1 MHFSR
6 LHAGKVLLFWLRI
19 PITDGRQFAIMV
31 GVESGDRE
39 MKLQPH
45 LLVIDGM
52 ALLFRSFYATSV
64 MGHYQYLPDGRA
76 SNGVQGFARHVLTAQ
91 SIVKPSHLAICWDM
105 GTQTF
110 RNELFRE
117 YKSNRSAPP
126 EEMIPQFDMAKE
138 VSEWIGWKNIGE
150 IGMEADDCI
159 GSIVEKWKE
168 EAKITIISG
177 DRDLLQLLNPATEI
191 AFTKKG
197 YSEYDVYTVER
208 FKSEYAIE
216 PHQFVDVKAFMG
228 DSSDGYPGVKGI
240 GPKTALQLIQ
250 KYGSVD
256 GVLKNLEELKPGQ
269 RNKIAENMEM
279 LKLSYQLASINKNV
293 SIKASLDELTVPN
306 YKAETFEHLASKGF
320 TSIAKHAHSLM
331 PIV

>member
-1 MHFSR
+1 MNN
-6 LHAGKVLLFWLRI
+6 
-19 PITDGRQFAIMV
+19 
-31 GVESGDRE
+31 
-39 MKLQPH
+39 QPH

-64 MGHYQYLPDGRA
+64 MGHFQYLPDGRP

-91 SIVKPSHLAICWDM
+91 SIIKPSHIAICWDM
-105 GTQTF
+105 GANTF
-110 RNELFRE
+110 RNELFE
-117 YKSNRSAPP
+117 GYKTNRSEPP

-150 IGMEADDCI
+150 AGMEADDCI

-168 EAKITIISG
+168 EAQITIISG
-177 DRDLLQLLNPATEI
+177 DKDLLQLLNPSTNI

-197 YSEYDVYTVER
+197 YSEYDVYTMER
-208 FKSEYAIE
+208 FKEEYAIE

-250 KYGSVD
+250 KYGSVE
-256 GVLKNLEELKPGQ
+256 GVLQNLDELKPGQ
-269 RNKIAENMEM
+269 RNKIADNLEM
-279 LKLSYQLASINKNV
+279 LKLSYRLASIEKNIP
-293 SIKASLDELTVPN
+293 IKERLEDLSVPEYSAN
-306 YKAETFEHLASKGF
+306 TFNQLANKGF
-320 TSIAKHAHSLM
+320 TSIAKHAYSLYTC
-331 PIV
+331 I

>member
-1 MHFSR
+1 MNN
-6 LHAGKVLLFWLRI
+6 
-19 PITDGRQFAIMV
+19 
-31 GVESGDRE
+31 
-39 MKLQPH
+39 QPH

-64 MGHYQYLPDGRA
+64 MGHFQYLPDGRP

-91 SIVKPSHLAICWDM
+91 SIIKPSHIAICWDM
-105 GTQTF
+105 GANTF
-110 RNELFRE
+110 RNELFEE
-117 YKSNRSAPP
+117 YKTNRSEPP

-150 IGMEADDCI
+150 AGMEADDCI

-168 EAKITIISG
+168 EAQITIISG
-177 DRDLLQLLNPATEI
+177 DKDLLQLLNPSTNI

-197 YSEYDVYTVER
+197 YSEYDVYTMER
-208 FKSEYAIE
+208 FKEEYAIE

-250 KYGSVD
+250 KYGTVE
-256 GVLKNLEELKPGQ
+256 GVLQNLDELKPGQ
-269 RNKIAENMEM
+269 RNKIADNLEM
-279 LKLSYQLASINKNV
+279 LKLSYRLASIEKNIP
-293 SIKASLDELTVPN
+293 IKERLEDLSVPEYSAN
-306 YKAETFEHLASKGF
+306 TFNQLANKGF
-320 TSIAKHAHSLM
+320 TSIAKHAYSLYTC
-331 PIV
+331 I